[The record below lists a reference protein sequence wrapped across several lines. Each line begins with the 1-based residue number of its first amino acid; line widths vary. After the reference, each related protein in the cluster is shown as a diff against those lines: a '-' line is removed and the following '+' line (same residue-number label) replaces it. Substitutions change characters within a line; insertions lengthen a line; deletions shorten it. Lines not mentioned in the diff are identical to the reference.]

1 MNCTS
6 CGAPLSADSIVCPF
20 CKTAND
26 LDLRSARRKPR
37 ADRQSDRPCP
47 RCKENM
53 PTIDI
58 GREESLLI
66 ERCEECLG
74 LFFDPGELEH
84 IAEKDVRA
92 GTVADRDRLQQI
104 VEEETPTDD
113 IKGIRYVPCPDCR
126 KLMNRTCYGAR
137 SGVIV
142 DTCKEHGVWLDG
154 GELRRILHWL
164 HAGGRVHHA
173 KLDAEDKRLKERRE
187 NLKQHLDKI
196 DARRLEPN
204 RQYSHGDSGMV
215 DIVDVLIG
223 LFD

>member
-6 CGAPLSADSIVCPF
+6 CGAPLAADSIVCPF

-26 LDLRSARRKPR
+26 LDLRSARRTPR
-37 ADRQSDRPCP
+37 ANQQSDRPCP
-47 RCKENM
+47 RCKKNM

-58 GREESLLI
+58 GRGEPFLV

-74 LFFDPGELEH
+74 LFFDPDELEQ
-84 IAEKDVRA
+84 IVTEDVRA
-92 GTVADRDRLQQI
+92 GKVVNRDRLDQI

-113 IKGIRYVPCPDCR
+113 FKEIRYRPCPDCR
-126 KLMNRTCYGAR
+126 KLMNRIGYGAR

-142 DTCKEHGVWLDG
+142 DTCREHGVWLDG

-164 HAGGRVHHA
+164 HAGGQVLHE
-173 KLDAEDKRLKERRE
+173 KLEDEQKRMKARQQ
-187 NLKQHLDKI
+187 NFKQQLDKI
-196 DARRLEPN
+196 DARRLEPE
-204 RQYSHGDSGMV
+204 RHYGQGGF
-215 DIVDVLIG
+215 DVLDVLLG